1 MPNDMVSLALEAL
14 IYRGV
19 HVLAGVVW
27 IAMLLAHALV
37 QQPALSSMG
46 VASRRESI
54 ARLLPRV
61 VFYTQ
66 WASALAWV
74 SGAALMA
81 TLYYS
86 PRAAPLA
93 HAATSEFAGQSLTPS
108 QWGLAV
114 GVCLAAVAAYDA
126 IARGLGRNAWVA
138 FVLWGA
144 GLVGYGTFLERS
156 LDFSPRAIWIHLGA
170 AMGSAMALNAW
181 LHLGPC
187 LGRIAAAA
195 RAGVDADSADLRRA
209 AQRASHNLAQ
219 ALPLL
224 VAMVAVHQ
232 ENLLGFRP
240 WQDLFAGLL
249 AVGWAVGFGLQRSA
263 FWLERP

>member
-1 MPNDMVSLALEAL
+1 MLSLALEGL

-27 IAMLLAHALV
+27 LAMLLAHALV
-37 QQPALSSMG
+37 QLPALSDMG
-46 VASRRESI
+46 PTGRREAL

-93 HAATSEFAGQSLTPS
+93 HAATSEFAGQSLLPS

-114 GVCLAAVAAYDA
+114 GACIAAVALYDA
-126 IARGLGRNAWVA
+126 IARALGRHAGA
-138 FVLWGA
+138 ALVLWGL
-144 GLVGYGTFLERS
+144 GLIAYGTFLERS
-156 LDFSPRAIWIHLGA
+156 LHFSPRAIWIHLGA

-187 LGRIAAAA
+187 LGRLAAAA
-195 RAGVDADSADLRRA
+195 RAGADADVGDLRRA
-209 AQRASHNLAQ
+209 AQRAGHNLAQ

-232 ENLLGFRP
+232 ENLLGFQP
-240 WQDLFAGLL
+240 WQALFGGIF
-249 AVGWAVGFGLQRSA
+249 VTGWAVGFGLQRSA
-263 FWLERP
+263 LWLERP